1 MSNLVL
7 NGDYQPLLALRD
19 TERGIKYIKD
29 FFQDNLAEELNLQR
43 VSAPLFLRK
52 GSGINDD
59 LNGVEAKAAFKIK
72 DDNYSDAECLFSLA
86 KWKRMGLIAFMSVYS
101 PSPWPNP

>member
-7 NGDYQPLLALRD
+7 NEDYKPLLALRD

-29 FFQDNLAEELNLQR
+29 FFQDNLAAELNLQR

-59 LNGVEAKAAFKIK
+59 LNGIEAKAAFKIK
-72 DDNYSDAECLFSLA
+72 DDGYSMTNSEICQE
-86 KWKRMGLIAFMSVYS
+86 V
-101 PSPWPNP
+101 